1 MLEAYKKMYTKLED
15 LPSKYITAKQVVNL
29 KSLGIDTI
37 YDLIYYFPRAYD
49 NRSNVKN
56 IGDLTFNEYVVV
68 KASVMSVL
76 NMPNRSGKKIVKAM
90 ITDGTGIM
98 EVLWFGMPY
107 ISKSLKVG
115 EEYIFIGQTKKSKHF
130 QFINPEYKLYKGQEK
145 ETAKEILPIYSSN
158 KSITQNTLRK
168 IIKKFLESFLK
179 YFE

>member
-1 MLEAYKKMYTKLED
+1 MIEAYKKMYTKLED

-56 IGDLTFNEYVVV
+56 TGDLTFNEYVVV

-115 EEYIFIGQTKKSKHF
+115 EE
-130 QFINPEYKLYKGQEK
+130 
-145 ETAKEILPIYSSN
+145 
-158 KSITQNTLRK
+158 
-168 IIKKFLESFLK
+168 
-179 YFE
+179 

>member
-56 IGDLTFNEYVVV
+56 IGDLTFNEYVVI

-115 EEYIFIGQTKKSKHF
+115 EEYYFDNLLDKLKNLIFFNLLILNINYIKAKKKKH
-130 QFINPEYKLYKGQEK
+130 L
-145 ETAKEILPIYSSN
+145 
-158 KSITQNTLRK
+158 
-168 IIKKFLESFLK
+168 KKFYQYIAQIKVLPKTL
-179 YFE
+179 